1 MVYLDWAS
9 TAMPQYN
16 VSDYNDFWFNPNSN
30 YAVTET
36 MEFGRCEDAIKKAIG
51 AKSGKVIFG
60 GNASWF
66 FEKLYCNQASF
77 WLCSPYEHDCV
88 YRNGVEMDYTEIECL
103 IDEIYCH
110 QLVNNITGEIF
121 DAEKIGKHIKEKGGY
136 FICDATASIGR
147 CNVPD
152 KLEDWCDA
160 LVMSSHKVGVDNK
173 QIGCAWVSDRLS
185 RHLCLGTSVVH
196 GYGWVD
202 GTPDLASAKATT
214 TAVSFACEYAED
226 YDYEYR
232 QILWDLVG
240 LFDDYGIKYKGIHA
254 PKRSAAINAIILD
267 GINANALCNYLASE
281 NIYISP
287 GHSACEEDG
296 DYRVLKRYG
305 LSQSECESTIR
316 VSFGPTTTP
325 KDIEEFVK
333 GIVNFKERFCNG

>member
-36 MEFGRCEDAIKKAIG
+36 MEFGRCEDAVKKAIG

-66 FEKLYCNQASF
+66 FDRLTKAIPTYWGCGLV
-77 WLCSPYEHDCV
+77 EHDCV
-88 YRNGVEMDYTEIECL
+88 YRFGSEIHYKEFHLQNG
-103 IDEIYCH
+103 IYCH

-121 DAEKIGKHIKEKGGY
+121 NVEEIGKAIKTHDGY
-136 FICDATASIGR
+136 FVCDATAAIGR
-147 CNVPD
+147 CSVPD

-173 QIGCAWVSDRLS
+173 QIGCAWVSDRLAH
-185 RHLCLGTSVVH
+185 HLCLGTSVVH

-202 GTPDLASAKATT
+202 GTPDLASAEATT
-214 TAVSFACEYAED
+214 TAVSVACGCVED
-226 YDYEYR
+226 YDRKYR

-240 LFDDYGIKYKGIHA
+240 LFDEYGIKYKGIYA
-254 PKRSAAINAIILD
+254 PKRSASINAIILD

-325 KDIEEFVK
+325 EDIEEFVK
-333 GIVNFKERFCNG
+333 DIVNFKERFCNG